1 MWSLLKCLESDS
13 YTIGCLFPFFNI
25 PLGTDDIQII
35 QRISVMPFLIVGH
48 DSKNDINRG
57 IQNALFCL
65 CSGSRQKCSYE
76 HDNQYKQQK
85 TAQYYVQ
92 HILHVLFDYYPLSSL
107 CRAFVFDESLLS
119 HILNMIFNAIKSNA
133 DRLSQLLLSN
143 FRPCL
148 NSC

>member
-1 MWSLLKCLESDS
+1 MRSLLKCLESDS
-13 YTIGCLFPFFNI
+13 YAIGSFFPFFNI
-25 PLGTDDIQII
+25 PLGTDDLQII
-35 QRISVMPFLIVGH
+35 QRTSVMPFLIVGN
-48 DSKNDINRG
+48 DSKNGINRG

-107 CRAFVFDESLLS
+107 CRAFVLDNSFVN
-119 HILNMIFNAIKSNA
+119 HPPKIITNTILRSV
-133 DRLSQLLLSN
+133 
-143 FRPCL
+143 
-148 NSC
+148 

>member
-48 DSKNDINRG
+48 NSKNNINRG

-65 CSGSRQKCSYE
+65 CSGSRQKYSYE
-76 HDNQYKQQK
+76 YDNQCKQQK

-92 HILHVLFDYYPLSSL
+92 HILHVLFNYYPLSSL
-107 CRAFVFDESLLS
+107 CRAFVLDDSEFG
-119 HILNMIFNAIKSNA
+119 HILNMIFNSVKGNT

-143 FRPCL
+143 FRLCL